1 MKKLVIAICF
11 LLAFAAPA
19 SGKLVKEQGVGDI
32 TYSGWGGPDAKIKQ
46 EAIRKAKINALTRYS
61 GKFDHSK
68 MMNYEKIRA
77 KVEAEVDRYVT
88 DYQVIDEDLDKK
100 SKRYRLVIQ
109 ATINSTLIEVELQK
123 ASAIQQVPAD
133 ERSLLTFVFVAREAK
148 AVKKFDARRTQRMV
162 VERTEDQSESS
173 TAEDGELG
181 FSAQG
186 VKDIKKTTGGSTL
199 QKADQIKYDVSN
211 ASEINTAMSNIFS
224 TAGFEV
230 VEAEYLE
237 EETSGLVEVNRFI
250 EDFRYGDDISGAT
263 RRDAVKG
270 CRAVDVYLFAVGTL
284 DVGMKDNDP
293 VSGLTRVYVS
303 VTGKVLN
310 LKNRFPKT
318 IASVGPV
325 QFAGLGPD
333 QTVAKRN
340 ALILAGEKAAKELT
354 AQLRAKG
361 VN

>member
-1 MKKLVIAICF
+1 MKKVIIAIF
-11 LLAFAAPA
+11 LLLVFAIPA
-19 SGKLVKEQGVGDI
+19 NAKLVKEQGIGDI
-32 TYSGWGGPDAKIKQ
+32 TYTGWGSPSAKVKQ
-46 EAIRKAKINALTRYS
+46 QAVQKAKVNALTRFT
-61 GKFDHSK
+61 GKFDQSK
-68 MMNYEKIRA
+68 MMNYEKIRT
-77 KVEAEVDRYVT
+77 KVEADIDRYVT
-88 DYQVIDEDLDKK
+88 DYQIIDEDTNKK
-100 SKRYRLVIQ
+100 SKRFRVVIQ
-109 ATINSTLIEVELQK
+109 ASINATLIDVELQK
-123 ASAIQQVPAD
+123 SSAIQQVPDD
-133 ERSLLTFVFVAREAK
+133 ERSLLSFVFVAREAT
-148 AVKKFDARRTQRMV
+148 AVKKYDARRTQRMV
-162 VERTEDQSESS
+162 LETNEDQSEST
-173 TAEDGELG
+173 TAEDGQLG

-211 ASEINTAMSNIFS
+211 AREINTAMSNIFS

-230 VEAEYLE
+230 VEAEYLT
-237 EETSGLVEVNRFI
+237 EETNGLVDVDKFV
-250 EDFRYGDDISGAT
+250 EDFRYGDDISGGT
-263 RRDAVKG
+263 RRAAVKG
-270 CRAVDVYLFAVGTL
+270 CRGVDVYLFAVGTL
-284 DVGMKDNDP
+284 DVGMKDKDP

-325 QFAGLGPD
+325 QYAGLGPD